1 MNTELRG
8 VSWPMRFVGGRV
20 ATSSNSKHLKES
32 IAQIIMCTKGDY
44 MMKPTFGSSLP
55 QRVFDPVSL
64 MALLWT
70 DISDAV
76 RIWDRRVEILKV
88 ETGPV
93 ESAGTFQLGAS
104 TVEAIQSG
112 IVGIHIRFRER
123 GAEELIDM
131 DLTTQK
137 R

>member
-1 MNTELRG
+1 
-8 VSWPMRFVGGRV
+8 
-20 ATSSNSKHLKES
+20 
-32 IAQIIMCTKGDY
+32 
-44 MMKPTFGSSLP
+44 MMKPTFGSGVP

-70 DISDAV
+70 DIEDAV

-93 ESAGTFQLGAS
+93 ESTGTFQLGAA
-104 TVEAIQSG
+104 TTEAIQSG
-112 IVGIHIRFRER
+112 IVGINIRFRER

>member
-1 MNTELRG
+1 MNPELRG
-8 VSWPMRFVGGRV
+8 IRWPMRFVGGRV
-20 ATSSNSKHLKES
+20 ATSSGSAHLRES

-44 MMKPTFGSSLP
+44 MMKPTFGSALP
-55 QRVFDPVSL
+55 DRVFDQVSL
-64 MALLWT
+64 MALLTT
-70 DISDAV
+70 DISDAL
-76 RIWDRRVEILKV
+76 RIWERRIELVDV
-88 ETGPV
+88 QAGPV
-93 ESAGTFQLGAS
+93 ESTGTFQLGAA

>member
-20 ATSSNSKHLKES
+20 ATSSGSKHLKES
-32 IAQIIMCTKGDY
+32 ITQIIMCTKGDY

-93 ESAGTFQLGAS
+93 ESSGTFQLGAS